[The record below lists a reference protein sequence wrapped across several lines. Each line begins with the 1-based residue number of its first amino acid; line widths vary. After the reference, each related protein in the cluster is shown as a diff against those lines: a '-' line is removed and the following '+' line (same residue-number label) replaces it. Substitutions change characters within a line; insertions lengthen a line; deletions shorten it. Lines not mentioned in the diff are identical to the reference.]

1 MDKNIF
7 DMKKIK
13 KIYLAM
19 LFIAVS
25 IFISNPHVCA
35 EQQSGSK
42 YILGVGDIIEVSV
55 WNHQELKSTL
65 SIRPDGLISYPLT
78 GEIRAAGETTA
89 DLTDQIREK
98 MLVYMKDPKISVNV
112 VEYRSKKILVL
123 GEVKTP
129 GLYPCESQMTAFE
142 AIGLAGGYLKYAE
155 LRSILVI
162 RNPYSKSPQFITVN
176 LHKAL
181 DHTNTKENIALQPKD
196 IIYVP
201 RSFIG
206 NAGDF
211 IDFFISKIRPAAD
224 TYFLYDI
231 ASK

>member
-1 MDKNIF
+1 MR
-7 DMKKIK
+7 KIK
-13 KIYLAM
+13 VISWLIF
-19 LFIAVS
+19 FIAVS
-25 IFISNPHVCA
+25 IFALNSPSCA
-35 EQQSGSK
+35 EQLGASK
-42 YILGVGDIIEVSV
+42 YILGAGDIIEICV

-65 SIRPDGLISYPLT
+65 SIRPDGLISYPVA
-78 GEIRAAGETTA
+78 GEIQAAGETTA
-89 DLTDQIREK
+89 GLADQIREK
-98 MLVYMKDPKISVNV
+98 LLVYMKDPKISVNV
-112 VEYRSKKILVL
+112 IDYRSKKVLVL
-123 GEVKTP
+123 GEVKNP
-129 GLYPCESQMTAFE
+129 GLYLCESQMTAFE
-142 AIGLAGGYLKYAE
+142 VIGLAGGYLKYAE

-162 RNPYSKSPQFITVN
+162 RKPYSESPQFILVN

-181 DHTNTKENIALQPKD
+181 DHANTKENVLLEPKD

-211 IDFFISKIRPAAD
+211 LDFFISKIRPAAD